1 MSDLKNEAK
10 SLIQTPMELISMI
23 LQRHNEA
30 ILEEIRDQVKKLTAE
45 RNDIRDRYYDL
56 VMQVAQ
62 KWPDET
68 RHDTAK
74 RYIMEREETKES
86 AAKQALGGDDE

>member
-1 MSDLKNEAK
+1 
-10 SLIQTPMELISMI
+10 MELISMI

-62 KWPDET
+62 KMPDES
-68 RHDTAK
+68 RHETAK
-74 RYIMEREETKES
+74 RYITEREYELKFIDS
-86 AAKQALGGDDE
+86 